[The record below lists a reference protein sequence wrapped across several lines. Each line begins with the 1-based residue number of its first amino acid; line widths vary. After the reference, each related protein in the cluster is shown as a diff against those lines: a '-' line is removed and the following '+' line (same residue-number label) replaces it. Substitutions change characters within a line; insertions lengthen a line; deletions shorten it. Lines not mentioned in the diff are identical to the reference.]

1 MYKEILSQEQTEIT
15 PLLKSFRKDFYLAGG
30 TAIALHLGHR
40 RSIDFDL
47 FQENTLKTHKIIKI
61 IEGFGKPYLVTR
73 NTSEQLNLVVNGV
86 NVTFLQYPFQVAAT
100 QQVND
105 FARLPDLLTL
115 AAMKS
120 YALGRR
126 SKWKDYVDLYF
137 LLKDHFS
144 IKQIS
149 SRAEEIFE
157 QLFSEKLFRAQLS
170 FFDDVDYQEV
180 VEFMPGYQVS
190 EEIIKARLVE
200 WATDF

>member
-1 MYKEILSQEQTEIT
+1 MYKEILSQEQTEILT
-15 PLLKSFRKDFYLAGG
+15 LLKSFRKDFYLAGG

-40 RSIDFDL
+40 RSVDFDL
-47 FQENTLKTHKIIKI
+47 FQENPLKTHKIIKI

-73 NTSEQLNLVVNGV
+73 NTSEQLNLVVNDV
-86 NVTFLQYPFQVAAT
+86 NLTFLEYPFQVAAT